1 MDLPSRRAAIFAAGG
16 LWFASGG
23 TTSATSVNGLP
34 QTPRSRDAIARNE
47 GRLTGVLASLRLRLG
62 APVYLRVTKE
72 PERIDVFLEGAG
84 GNFQR
89 FRSYDVCALSGQ
101 IGPKLRAGDLQVPEG
116 FYAITREGLRPG
128 STSHLGL
135 DIGYPNLA
143 DRQLRRSGGGV
154 AIHGGCKSNSSLAIT
169 DPAIEEIYTLV
180 DAAMRAGQAAVP
192 VHIFPFPLTSGRLR
206 RERENKNYALWANL
220 QLGWD
225 LFEKTKRPPRAKA
238 QGGRY
243 QISAG

>member
-1 MDLPSRRAAIFAAGG
+1 MHLLSRRAAILAAGG
-16 LWFASGG
+16 LWGASGSSAFA
-23 TTSATSVNGLP
+23 TSAGSLP

-62 APVYLRVTKE
+62 APVYLRITKE

-84 GNFQR
+84 GSFQR

-101 IGPKLRAGDLQVPEG
+101 VGPKLRAGDSQVPEG

-128 STSHLGL
+128 SSAHLGL
-135 DIGYPNLA
+135 DIGYPNLF
-143 DRQLRRSGGGV
+143 DRQLKRSGGGV

-169 DPAIEEIYTLV
+169 DPAVEEVYTLI
-180 DAAMRAGQAAVP
+180 DAALRAGQAAVP
-192 VHIFPFPLTSGRLR
+192 VHIYPFPLTNGRLR
-206 RERENKNYALWANL
+206 RERDNKNFALWANL
-220 QLGWD
+220 QIGWD

-238 QGGRY
+238 EGGRY
-243 QISAG
+243 QITAG